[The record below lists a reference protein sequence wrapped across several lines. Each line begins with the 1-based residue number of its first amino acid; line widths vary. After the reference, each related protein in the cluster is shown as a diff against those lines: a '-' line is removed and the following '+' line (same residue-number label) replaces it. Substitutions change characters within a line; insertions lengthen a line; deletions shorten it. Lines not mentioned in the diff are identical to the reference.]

1 MYEIKKLSVLSVA
14 RIQTFIVTVA
24 YTVGTLIMT
33 TVILISSSYERRNFF
48 DFEIDDFTIFT
59 VLMWLVISA
68 AIGFIV
74 GALTALVY
82 NLVAKWIGGIKMDI
96 TLEQD
101 DNERETLE
109 PQEQ

>member
-1 MYEIKKLSVLSVA
+1 MYEVKKLGVLSVA
-14 RIQTFIVTVA
+14 KIQTFIVTVA
-24 YTVGTLIMT
+24 YTVGALILT
-33 TVILISSSYERRNFF
+33 AISLLSSSYTRRNFF
-48 DFEIDDFTIFT
+48 VFEIDDFTIFS

-96 TLEQD
+96 TLEPD
-101 DNERETLE
+101 DEDNHE
-109 PQEQ
+109 